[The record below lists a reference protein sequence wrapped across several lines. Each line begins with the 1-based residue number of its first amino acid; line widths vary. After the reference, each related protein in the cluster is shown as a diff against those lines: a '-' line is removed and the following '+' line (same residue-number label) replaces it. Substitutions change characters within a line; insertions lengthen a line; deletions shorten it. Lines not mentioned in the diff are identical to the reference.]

1 MERLVTEVVDLMV
14 SMWMEEMGGVECMGG
29 RRALPAPSHEYYAT
43 GGGGGSSYS
52 SGDNTNYETGAN
64 AGNGRIIIYQ
74 VVSGGGGG
82 VADNL
87 GNHTATQDLNMSG
100 KNIFGVEKLTVN
112 GLVKIGN
119 FTTAARPTCDAAAK
133 GGFIF
138 DTTADKPYICAGAGW
153 KPLDSDNDEDKILTP
168 LDPDDSVVNPVCTA
182 NNGGQCFINLNSK
195 NALDTDL
202 AAGNIKKDVDVFGVD
217 GTLSGLLDRDLAAAG
232 VLTNFTTTIYP
243 CYATNQCA
251 NSGGQ
256 VILSDNNPS
265 FRSIYDPRGIIE
277 YATQSTS
284 FSCFAYEGF
293 MGACTPVTRSYT
305 SGYTLSC
312 SSGWERDIPW
322 QNDIKGCPGGIGST
336 CQIIA
341 CVKDS
346 GGF

>member
-52 SGDNTNYETGAN
+52 SGDNTTYETGAN

-202 AAGNIKKDVDVFGVD
+202 AAGNIKKDVDIFGIT
-217 GTLSGLLDRDLAAAG
+217 GTLKSPNLTEAIAFSGDQSHLFPSGGGWWRLRSFSVPSNAETWACNYSVALHGAQRPVSWANTRLVCNG
-232 VLTNFTTTIYP
+232 SVLQSGSMIS
-243 CYATNQCA
+243 
-251 NSGGQ
+251 NSGG
-256 VILSDNNPS
+256 LEGPPS
-265 FRSIYDPRGIIE
+265 NTNTWVMAGGTAPN
-277 YATQSTS
+277 ST
-284 FSCFAYEGF
+284 
-293 MGACTPVTRSYT
+293 
-305 SGYTLSC
+305 
-312 SSGWERDIPW
+312 I
-322 QNDIKGCPGGIGST
+322 
-336 CQIIA
+336 
-341 CVKDS
+341 
-346 GGF
+346 